1 MTIKA
6 ILLDCGG
13 VLVKPTTGDW
23 ALGPGYEA
31 VLGGSFVSTH
41 LDAFRT
47 ARSGLT
53 SMLPDA
59 NVVATDEEEYAMFIP
74 LYEKLFEA
82 IGMPLHRE
90 ALEQLAWQQVYQDE
104 RYILFDDVLPMLEAW
119 HRTYK
124 LGIVSDAPPST
135 RRIMDSMGVSRLID
149 GATYSCN
156 IGVLKPGVAI
166 YQRTLDLLGV
176 AAENAIF
183 VDDIPGNLHG
193 AQALGIRGI
202 QMRRPM
208 PALFPQA
215 TAWDG
220 PIVHNFAE
228 LDALLLAL

>member
-1 MTIKA
+1 MTTKA

-23 ALGPGYEA
+23 ALGPGYETI
-31 VLGGSFVSTH
+31 LGESFASTH

-47 ARSGLT
+47 ARSGLV

-59 NVVATDEEEYAMFIP
+59 NVVVTDEEEYAMFIP
-74 LYEKLFEA
+74 LYEKLFDA
-82 IGMPLHRE
+82 IGISLPRE
-90 ALEQLAWQQVYQDE
+90 ALEQLAWQQVYHDG

-119 HRTYK
+119 QKTYK

-135 RRIMDSMGVSRLID
+135 RRIMDRMGVSQYIG

-156 IGVLKPGVAI
+156 IGVLKPNPAI

-176 AAENAIF
+176 SAGEAIF

-193 AQALGIRGI
+193 AQALGIRAI

-208 PALFPQA
+208 PPLFPQA
-215 TAWDG
+215 PAWDG

-228 LDALLLAL
+228 LDALLPTL

>member
-23 ALGPGYEA
+23 ALGPGYET
-31 VLGGSFVSTH
+31 VLGDSFADTH

-59 NVVATDEEEYAMFIP
+59 NVVDTDDEEYAMFIR
-74 LYEKLFEA
+74 LYAKLFEA
-82 IGMPLHRE
+82 MGMPLRRE
-90 ALEQLAWQQVYQDE
+90 TLERLAWQQVYQDD
-104 RYILFDDVLPMLEAW
+104 RYILFDDVLPALAAW
-119 HRTYK
+119 RKTYK

-135 RRIMDSMGVSRLID
+135 RRIMDSMGVSQHIG

-156 IGVLKPGVAI
+156 IGVLKPGAAI

-176 AAENAIF
+176 TAGEAIF

-193 AQALGIRGI
+193 AQALGIRAI

-208 PALFPQA
+208 PARFPQA
-215 TAWDG
+215 PAWDG

-228 LDALLLAL
+228 LDALLPTL